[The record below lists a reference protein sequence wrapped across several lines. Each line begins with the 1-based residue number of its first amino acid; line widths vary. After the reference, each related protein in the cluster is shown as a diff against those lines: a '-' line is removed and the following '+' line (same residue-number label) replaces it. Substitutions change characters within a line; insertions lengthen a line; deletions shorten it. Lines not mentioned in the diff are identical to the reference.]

1 MTYEG
6 IQTII
11 EIATGAD
18 FNLSQQTTYEVNLYL
33 STNWKMLAIHS
44 RGWNHETTQ
53 LSTVYILGHENIHAT
68 RFRYNHV
75 DRQWEGYMP
84 TPVHA
89 VTPKIPF

>member
-33 STNWKMLAIHS
+33 STNWKLLAIHQ
-44 RGWNHETTQ
+44 RGWNHET
-53 LSTVYILGHENIHAT
+53 
-68 RFRYNHV
+68 RFRYNNV
-75 DRQWEGYMP
+75 DRKWEGYTP
-84 TPVHA
+84 IPVHA
-89 VTPKIPF
+89 DMPKIPF